1 MRIAIG
7 SDHAGFLLKEA
18 IGQWLAQ
25 NGYEVTDVGTYSE
38 ERVDYPTYGA
48 AVGRAVAGGEADFG
62 IAVCGS
68 GQGVC
73 MAANKVPG
81 VRGGV
86 VRDPAD
92 AEITRRHNNANV
104 ACFGERF
111 TDTDVA
117 LASVK
122 VFLETGF
129 DGGRHEGRV
138 EKLTRLDQ
146 THGASDV

>member
-7 SDHAGFLLKEA
+7 SDHAGFQLKET
-18 IGQWLAQ
+18 IGQWLAA

-92 AEITRRHNNANV
+92 ADITRRHNNANV

-111 TDTDVA
+111 TDPETA

-122 VFLETGF
+122 VFLETEF
-129 DGGRHEGRV
+129 EGGRHEARV

-146 THGASDV
+146 THGISDV